1 MYSYCQPPY
10 KYFKTI
16 KEKNLN
22 LSPYSNTNS
31 SQCVEIKIIK
41 LGKTIHRVKE
51 IEKIVLEI

>member
-16 KEKNLN
+16 KVDLN